1 MNCQDARE
9 SLSMLLDGGL
19 SLTERVPLELHVNT
33 CGECRQKL
41 ADLQIVKVVEEQ
53 AVPRPVHDWRPRFAH
68 WWLTLVH
75 WWLMVTQWGRT
86 TLAHWRPTLGHWRPS
101 LRHWRPSLGHWRP
114 TLRHLRSSLSHW
126 RPTLGHRRPNLGHRR
141 LTLGHWRPHVT
152 HWRPTM
158 AAGFVGRA
166 LGAVR
171 TDDVASRL
179 RRFVVER
186 LEKFP
191 PRHLA
196 AAAAVPLVITV
207 AIFVFER
214 GFSVD
219 TSMRQRP
226 SSAPTAMTASPPPEV
241 APEPITPTPR
251 PPAPALPVRPI
262 PPPAPAVRTQ
272 PQPAKAVPVPKAT
285 ETKVVQAP
293 TTTRNLPPPSGVKQE
308 RTVVAS
314 AKPVPARGAP
324 ASLPEAVRK
333 DIPKTSGGSTDVAA
347 AARRRGA
354 VDVVGRLQVKSRSE
368 AERDLAAL
376 LARAGGTSVSRQ
388 RGAAVTVV
396 EASVPHASYGKFSQ
410 GLVRLGSW
418 RIEAERSPL
427 PDLVQVSVRLAD

>member
-1 MNCQDARE
+1 
-9 SLSMLLDGGL
+9 
-19 SLTERVPLELHVNT
+19 
-33 CGECRQKL
+33 
-41 ADLQIVKVVEEQ
+41 
-53 AVPRPVHDWRPRFAH
+53 
-68 WWLTLVH
+68 
-75 WWLMVTQWGRT
+75 
-86 TLAHWRPTLGHWRPS
+86 
-101 LRHWRPSLGHWRP
+101 
-114 TLRHLRSSLSHW
+114 
-126 RPTLGHRRPNLGHRR
+126 
-141 LTLGHWRPHVT
+141 
-152 HWRPTM
+152 M

-226 SSAPTAMTASPPPEV
+226 SSAPTAMTASPLPEV
-241 APEPITPTPR
+241 APEPITRTPR
-251 PPAPALPVRPI
+251 PPAPALPVRPT

-293 TTTRNLPPPSGVKQE
+293 TTTRNLQPASSVKQE
-308 RTVVAS
+308 RAAVAS
-314 AKPVPARGAP
+314 SKPVPARGASAP
-324 ASLPEAVRK
+324 LPEAVRK
-333 DIPKTSGGSTDVAA
+333 DIPKTSGTHADVAA
-347 AARRRGA
+347 VAAASRRGA

-376 LARAGGTSVSRQ
+376 LARAGGTSVSRH

-396 EASVPHASYGKFSQ
+396 EAAVPHASYGKFSQ